1 MRTRTVHFARQ
12 DHGRLSTWCRRR
24 FASHSFPM
32 SERRSPRRDSATRG
46 SSPSPGRTCSRSRA
60 NASRRVFPMVS
71 TASRATG
78 SASCTRKAQPTP
90 RGPQVGGH
98 YFIIPSLSLG
108 ATLGYE
114 ARVAR
119 SPSRLG
125 NRGIVTQD
133 TDNTSTFVF
142 VPKVGYA
149 LMFNDVIG
157 FWFRGGPGFFR
168 VGTTDAT
175 DTRIRDSDTFWLL
188 SLDAFF
194 VVSPVQHVG
203 FYVGP
208 QADISFTGS
217 AQPHRQQ
224 RNRDFP
230 KRHLSEFGARSR
242 NHRVHRALEPRRCRC
257 ATTMVSRA
265 ACTVRRALS
274 TVLRACRAD
283 ASSHK
288 SGSVALG
295 RR

>member
-1 MRTRTVHFARQ
+1 MRTRTCISLVRITAGFLLGAGAASLTFLSSEREAFAQ
-12 DHGRLSTWCRRR
+12 RR
-24 FASHSFPM
+24 FGDQGQLAITGENLFAFSSERVGESFPDGDHTVT
-32 SERRSPRRDSATRG
+32 SNRFGFLYSQ
-46 SSPSPGRTCSRSRA
+46 
-60 NASRRVFPMVS
+60 
-71 TASRATG
+71 G
-78 SASCTRKAQPTP
+78 SATP

-114 ARVAR
+114 ARGGSVTR
-119 SPSRLG
+119 PLG

-133 TDNTSTFVF
+133 TDSISTFVF

-168 VGTTDAT
+168 IGTTDAT
-175 DTRIRDSDTFWLL
+175 DTRIRDSETFWLL

-217 AQPHRQQ
+217 HSHTDNNGIEISQSATY
-224 RNRDFP
+224 
-230 KRHLSEFGARSR
+230 RS
-242 NHRVHRALEPRRCRC
+242 
-257 ATTMVSRA
+257 
-265 ACTVRRALS
+265 
-274 TVLRACRAD
+274 
-283 ASSHK
+283 
-288 SGSVALG
+288 LG
-295 RR
+295 LGLGIIAYIGL